1 MARKDL
7 LLETIAVYDQLGP
20 KYVDQIAH
28 VRLPQLQEFIDMLP
42 NGARVLDVGCAGGR
56 DSAILRDAGFEVIGI
71 DLSEI
76 FLELARERVPGVEF
90 QLMDARE
97 LKFGHDTFDG
107 IWVNAVLLNLDRSEI
122 PGVLHGLAKT
132 MKPGGICVV
141 GVKEGEG
148 EKFIGEAFVENMKR
162 RETYFGKLEMEEL
175 LRSAGF
181 EITRSYISGDELGR
195 STTRWLHIFVRKYS

>member
-71 DLSEI
+71 DLSES

-97 LKFGHDTFDG
+97 LNLEHDIFDG
-107 IWVNAVLLNLDRSEI
+107 IWVNAVLLNLERSEI
-122 PGVLHGLAKT
+122 LGVLQGLWRT
-132 MKPGGICVV
+132 MKSGGICVV
-141 GVKEGEG
+141 GVKEGKG
-148 EKFIGEAFVENMKR
+148 EKFIGEALVENMKR
-162 RETYFGKLEMEEL
+162 RETYFGKLEMEDL
-175 LRSAGF
+175 LREAGF

>member
-7 LLETIAVYDQLGP
+7 LLETIEVYDRLGP

-71 DLSEI
+71 DLSES

-97 LKFGHDTFDG
+97 LNLEHDIFDG

-122 PGVLHGLAKT
+122 PGVLRGLWRT
-132 MKPGGICVV
+132 MKSEGICVV

-148 EKFIGEAFVENMKR
+148 EKFIGEALVENMKR
-162 RETYFGKLEMEEL
+162 RETYFGKLEMEDL
-175 LRSAGF
+175 LRDAGF
-181 EITRSYISGDELGR
+181 EITMSYISGDELGR
-195 STTRWLHIFVRKYS
+195 STTKWLYVFARKHS

>member
-1 MARKDL
+1 MAIKDL

-71 DLSEI
+71 DLSES
-76 FLELARERVPGVEF
+76 FLKLAQERVPGVEF

-97 LKFGHDTFDG
+97 LNLEHDIFDG
-107 IWVNAVLLNLDRSEI
+107 IWVNAVLLNLERSEI
-122 PGVLHGLAKT
+122 LGVLQGLAKT
-132 MKPGGICVV
+132 MKSGGICVV
-141 GVKEGEG
+141 GVKEGKG
-148 EKFIGEAFVENMKR
+148 EKFIGEALVENMKR
-162 RETYFGKLEMEEL
+162 RETYFGKLEMEDL
-175 LRSAGF
+175 LRDAGF

-195 STTRWLHIFVRKYS
+195 STAKWVHVFARKHS